1 MISLGAHTV
10 SMTTLWQPPGT
21 ITLRILETQDIGT
34 YPHAKGGQ
42 GWAERKA

>member
-21 ITLRILETQDIGT
+21 ITLRKLETQDIHVGT

-42 GWAERKA
+42 VG